1 MKLFAGIIAVAA
13 ATCTPPNDSWVDSSG
28 VCAPDG
34 VTVTCTA
41 TEMTVEF
48 DAGHLYVEMDSSHD
62 DAATSTATVG
72 TCTSAEATSVSGVY
86 TMTFGLDDCDTTVT
100 QSSGTIEFSNTITGN
115 IDAVSVDG
123 IITTE
128 LLSLDVSCT
137 FDDSLTISVD
147 DIGVSAGTHVL
158 DGSTATGVVS
168 NIIRLTH
175 ITTLSAV
182 LSGNV

>member
-41 TEMTVEF
+41 TEMTVEY
-48 DAGHLYVEMDSSHD
+48 DAGHLYVAMDPSHAD
-62 DAATSTATVG
+62 GATSTATVG
-72 TCTSAEATSVSGVY
+72 TCTTETTSASGVY
-86 TMTFGLDDCDTTVT
+86 TTTFGLDDCDTTVT
-100 QSSGTIEFSNTITGN
+100 QASGTIQFSNTITGHA
-115 IDAVSVDG
+115 DAVSVDG

-168 NIIRLTH
+168 NIICLTH